1 MALTIFEEI
10 FIPYLTRADLLFYHR
25 SLHRLVLIELKLGEF
40 EPQDK
45 GQVELYLRWLKK
57 YERTEGE
64 ESPIVLI
71 LCAEKSQETIELMEL
86 DNGNVHVGQYLTK
99 MPPKELLE
107 QKLSLAIANAKEQL
121 EQRKE

>member
-1 MALTIFEEI
+1 M
-10 FIPYLTRADLLFYHR
+10 DLLFYHR
-25 SLHRLVLIELKLGEF
+25 SLHRLVLIELKLGQF

-45 GQVELYLRWLKK
+45 GQVELYLRRLEK
-57 YERTEGE
+57 YEQTEGE
-64 ESPIVLI
+64 ESPIALI

-86 DNGNVHVGQYLTK
+86 DNGNIHVGQYLTK

-107 QKLSLAIANAKEQL
+107 QKLSLAIANARERL